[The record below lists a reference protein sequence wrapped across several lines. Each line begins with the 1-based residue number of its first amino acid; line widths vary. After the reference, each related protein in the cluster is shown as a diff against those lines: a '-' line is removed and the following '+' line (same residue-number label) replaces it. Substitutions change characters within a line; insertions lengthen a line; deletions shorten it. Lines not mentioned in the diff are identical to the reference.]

1 MPKIKDDEGSSNSES
16 SLAPVGFTLCSHVLV
31 NDNGI
36 VAEYS
41 YSLNVLI
48 YCIIDRWNKSIL
60 WFSLPASFP
69 IKWIVR
75 ENVKLCRLHLWK
87 PLSLLIHVI
96 FLKAHHKVGKKGF

>member
-31 NDNGI
+31 NGNGI

-48 YCIIDRWNKSIL
+48 YCIIDRCQLACFVSYQMN
-60 WFSLPASFP
+60 
-69 IKWIVR
+69 
-75 ENVKLCRLHLWK
+75 CT
-87 PLSLLIHVI
+87 
-96 FLKAHHKVGKKGF
+96 

>member
-16 SLAPVGFTLCSHVLV
+16 SLAPFGFTLCSHVLV

-60 WFSLPASFP
+60 
-69 IKWIVR
+69 
-75 ENVKLCRLHLWK
+75 
-87 PLSLLIHVI
+87 
-96 FLKAHHKVGKKGF
+96 